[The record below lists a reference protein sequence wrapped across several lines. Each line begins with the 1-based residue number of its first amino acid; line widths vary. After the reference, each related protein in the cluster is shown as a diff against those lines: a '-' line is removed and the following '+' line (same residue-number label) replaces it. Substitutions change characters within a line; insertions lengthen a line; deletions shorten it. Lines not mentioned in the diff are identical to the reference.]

1 MIEQQITLC
10 SNGRAVLSGYSGGL
24 LLGYAHNTGVY
35 RLRVVCSGEWDGTTV
50 VAFWHLPGPAGPL
63 TTLVADGA
71 VEVPALVTAQ
81 GGSGTV
87 TFEGSDGTRTVTS
100 ASVPYRVLSN
110 SGTTDHALPEPGSPA
125 WQQFLQQVKRE
136 LRNAASGLSDEER
149 GLILALFRHA
159 VYDNGEMLPYYN
171 ALAAIWSGSSLP
183 DVPPTP
189 SQPDTPDPPNNG
201 LPTPLYKL
209 AAPKTFA
216 PANKEFIDTG
226 LKLFET
232 VNDAMELTLLATFS
246 VAAGTYSGSSPAA
259 LFDCFSEGDNNDL
272 RGILGCT
279 WANGNF
285 GVNVYRSSGA
295 SNTLVDD
302 TKLQLAIQIKGGK
315 YRMTQNGTFGAWN
328 SISNYG
334 TDKTVSRSLLIGTSW
349 GDGAT
354 KRFYFGGTVYDFQI
368 YGKALT
374 DAQVKTLLAEGSS
387 LPDVPPT
394 PSQPETPSTSVT
406 VPGETAVYELTT
418 PTDFKIAEGKYI
430 DTGVKLFE
438 DISAQPTWTILL
450 DSTDFSRLK
459 SLSTSPV
466 MFHCGA
472 KEADGFLS
480 IMAWQNG
487 GVHFNLYGV
496 DTLLGWWGGSTSAYL
511 RMCLQIKG
519 NQYKLKQ
526 NYDTTESSWTD
537 IPNYS
542 KSIDATL
549 LLGAYRNDNGT
560 IGRFW
565 EGNLNK
571 FAVYNKLLTDEQIK
585 TFMEAK

>member
-10 SNGRAVLSGYSGGL
+10 SNGRAILSGYSGGL

-110 SGTTDHALPEPGSPA
+110 SGTTDPTLPEPGTPA
-125 WQQFLQQVKRE
+125 WQQFLQQVKQE

-159 VYDNGEMLPYYN
+159 VYDNGEMLPHYN
-171 ALAAIWSGSSLP
+171 ALAALWS
-183 DVPPTP
+183 
-189 SQPDTPDPPNNG
+189 
-201 LPTPLYKL
+201 
-209 AAPKTFA
+209 
-216 PANKEFIDTG
+216 
-226 LKLFET
+226 
-232 VNDAMELTLLATFS
+232 
-246 VAAGTYSGSSPAA
+246 
-259 LFDCFSEGDNNDL
+259 
-272 RGILGCT
+272 
-279 WANGNF
+279 
-285 GVNVYRSSGA
+285 
-295 SNTLVDD
+295 
-302 TKLQLAIQIKGGK
+302 
-315 YRMTQNGTFGAWN
+315 
-328 SISNYG
+328 
-334 TDKTVSRSLLIGTSW
+334 
-349 GDGAT
+349 
-354 KRFYFGGTVYDFQI
+354 
-368 YGKALT
+368 
-374 DAQVKTLLAEGSS
+374 GSS

-394 PSQPETPSTSVT
+394 PSQPETPSTPAT

-418 PTDFKIAEGKYI
+418 PTVFKSAEQKYI
-430 DTGVKLFE
+430 DTGVKLFA

-450 DSTDFSRLK
+450 DSTDFA
-459 SLSTSPV
+459 SLRGLTSSAAL
-466 MFHCGA
+466 FHCGTS
-472 KEADGFLS
+472 DDSNLRV
-480 IMAWQNG
+480 IAWSNG
-487 GVHFNLYGV
+487 GVYFNLYGV
-496 DTLLGWWGGSTSAYL
+496 DTQLGWWVGSSSAYL
-511 RMCLQIKG
+511 RMCLQIRG
-519 NQYKLKQ
+519 NQYKLS
-526 NYDTTESSWTD
+526 YDTTEGSWTD

-542 KSIDATL
+542 ANIDATL
-549 LLGAYRNDNGT
+549 LLGAYREDNGT

>member
-50 VAFWHLPGPAGPL
+50 VAFWHLPGPAEPL

-71 VEVPALVTAQ
+71 VEVPALVTVQ

-110 SGTTDHALPEPGSPA
+110 SGTTDPTLPEPGTPA

-159 VYDNGEMLPYYN
+159 VYDNGEMLPNYN
-171 ALAAIWSGSSLP
+171 ALAALWS
-183 DVPPTP
+183 
-189 SQPDTPDPPNNG
+189 
-201 LPTPLYKL
+201 
-209 AAPKTFA
+209 
-216 PANKEFIDTG
+216 
-226 LKLFET
+226 
-232 VNDAMELTLLATFS
+232 
-246 VAAGTYSGSSPAA
+246 
-259 LFDCFSEGDNNDL
+259 
-272 RGILGCT
+272 
-279 WANGNF
+279 
-285 GVNVYRSSGA
+285 
-295 SNTLVDD
+295 
-302 TKLQLAIQIKGGK
+302 
-315 YRMTQNGTFGAWN
+315 
-328 SISNYG
+328 
-334 TDKTVSRSLLIGTSW
+334 
-349 GDGAT
+349 
-354 KRFYFGGTVYDFQI
+354 
-368 YGKALT
+368 
-374 DAQVKTLLAEGSS
+374 GSS

-394 PSQPETPSTSVT
+394 PSQPETPSTPVT

-450 DSTDFSRLK
+450 ESTDFSRLK
-459 SLSTSPV
+459 NLSTSPV

-472 KEADGFLS
+472 KEADGFIS

-496 DTLLGWWGGSTSAYL
+496 DKLLGWFGGSTSAYL

-519 NQYKLKQ
+519 NQYKLKLEMK
-526 NYDTTESSWTD
+526 NDTEEGSWTD

-542 KSIDATL
+542 KNIDATL
-549 LLGAYRNDNGT
+549 LLGAYRDDNGT

>member
-50 VAFWHLPGPAGPL
+50 VAFWHLPGPSGPL

-100 ASVPYRVLSN
+100 ASVPYRVLTN
-110 SGTTDHALPEPGSPA
+110 SGTTDPTLPEPGTPA

-159 VYDNGEMLPYYN
+159 VYDNGEMLPHYN
-171 ALAAIWSGSSLP
+171 ALATLWSGSSLP

-189 SQPDTPDPPNNG
+189 SQPE
-201 LPTPLYKL
+201 K
-209 AAPKTFA
+209 
-216 PANKEFIDTG
+216 
-226 LKLFET
+226 
-232 VNDAMELTLLATFS
+232 
-246 VAAGTYSGSSPAA
+246 
-259 LFDCFSEGDNNDL
+259 
-272 RGILGCT
+272 
-279 WANGNF
+279 
-285 GVNVYRSSGA
+285 
-295 SNTLVDD
+295 
-302 TKLQLAIQIKGGK
+302 
-315 YRMTQNGTFGAWN
+315 
-328 SISNYG
+328 
-334 TDKTVSRSLLIGTSW
+334 
-349 GDGAT
+349 
-354 KRFYFGGTVYDFQI
+354 
-368 YGKALT
+368 
-374 DAQVKTLLAEGSS
+374 
-387 LPDVPPT
+387 
-394 PSQPETPSTSVT
+394 PSTPVT

-418 PTDFKIAEGKYI
+418 PTVFKTAEKKYI
-430 DTGVKLFE
+430 DTGVKLFK

-450 DSTDFSRLK
+450 DSTDFASLK
-459 SLSTSPV
+459 GLSSSAAL
-466 MFHCGA
+466 FHCGTS
-472 KEADGFLS
+472 DDSNLRV
-480 IMAWQNG
+480 IAWSNG
-487 GVHFNLYGV
+487 GVYFNLYGV
-496 DTLLGWWGGSTSAYL
+496 DTQLGWWVGSSSAYL
-511 RMCLQIKG
+511 RMCLQIRD
-519 NQYKLKQ
+519 NQYKMS
-526 NYDTTESSWTD
+526 YDTTEGSWTD

-542 KSIDATL
+542 KNIDATL
-549 LLGAYRNDNGT
+549 LLGAYREDNGT

-571 FAVYNKLLTDEQIK
+571 FAVYNKLLTDAQIK

>member
-110 SGTTDHALPEPGSPA
+110 SGTTDPTLPEPGTPA
-125 WQQFLQQVKRE
+125 WQQFLQQVKQE

-159 VYDNGEMLPYYN
+159 VYDNGEMLPHYN
-171 ALAAIWSGSSLP
+171 ALAALWS
-183 DVPPTP
+183 
-189 SQPDTPDPPNNG
+189 
-201 LPTPLYKL
+201 
-209 AAPKTFA
+209 
-216 PANKEFIDTG
+216 
-226 LKLFET
+226 
-232 VNDAMELTLLATFS
+232 
-246 VAAGTYSGSSPAA
+246 
-259 LFDCFSEGDNNDL
+259 
-272 RGILGCT
+272 
-279 WANGNF
+279 
-285 GVNVYRSSGA
+285 
-295 SNTLVDD
+295 
-302 TKLQLAIQIKGGK
+302 
-315 YRMTQNGTFGAWN
+315 
-328 SISNYG
+328 
-334 TDKTVSRSLLIGTSW
+334 
-349 GDGAT
+349 
-354 KRFYFGGTVYDFQI
+354 
-368 YGKALT
+368 
-374 DAQVKTLLAEGSS
+374 GSS

-394 PSQPETPSTSVT
+394 PSQPETPSTPAT

-418 PTDFKIAEGKYI
+418 PTVFKSAEKKYI

-450 DSTDFSRLK
+450 DSTDFA
-459 SLSTSPV
+459 SLRGLTSSAAL
-466 MFHCGA
+466 FHCGTS
-472 KEADGFLS
+472 DDSNLRV
-480 IMAWQNG
+480 IAWSNG
-487 GVHFNLYGV
+487 GVYFNLYGV
-496 DTLLGWWGGSTSAYL
+496 DTQLGWWVGSSSAYL
-511 RMCLQIKG
+511 RMCLQIRG
-519 NQYKLKQ
+519 NQYKLT
-526 NYDTTESSWTD
+526 YDTTEGSWTD

-542 KSIDATL
+542 ANIDATL
-549 LLGAYRNDNGT
+549 LLGAYREDNGT

>member
-50 VAFWHLPGPAGPL
+50 VAFWHLPGPAEPL

-110 SGTTDHALPEPGSPA
+110 SGTTDPTLPEPGTPA

-136 LRNAASGLSDEER
+136 LRNAAAGLSDEER

-159 VYDNGEMLPYYN
+159 VYDNGEMLPHYN
-171 ALAAIWSGSSLP
+171 ALAALWSGSSLP

-189 SQPDTPDPPNNG
+189 SQPE
-201 LPTPLYKL
+201 K
-209 AAPKTFA
+209 
-216 PANKEFIDTG
+216 
-226 LKLFET
+226 
-232 VNDAMELTLLATFS
+232 
-246 VAAGTYSGSSPAA
+246 
-259 LFDCFSEGDNNDL
+259 
-272 RGILGCT
+272 
-279 WANGNF
+279 
-285 GVNVYRSSGA
+285 
-295 SNTLVDD
+295 
-302 TKLQLAIQIKGGK
+302 
-315 YRMTQNGTFGAWN
+315 
-328 SISNYG
+328 
-334 TDKTVSRSLLIGTSW
+334 
-349 GDGAT
+349 
-354 KRFYFGGTVYDFQI
+354 
-368 YGKALT
+368 
-374 DAQVKTLLAEGSS
+374 
-387 LPDVPPT
+387 
-394 PSQPETPSTSVT
+394 PSTPVT

-450 DSTDFSRLK
+450 ESTDFSRLK
-459 SLSTSPV
+459 NLSTSPV

-472 KEADGFLS
+472 KEADGFIS

-496 DTLLGWWGGSTSAYL
+496 DKLLGWFGGSTSAYL

-519 NQYKLKQ
+519 NQYKLKLEMK
-526 NYDTTESSWTD
+526 NDTEEGSWTD

-542 KSIDATL
+542 KNIDATL
-549 LLGAYRNDNGT
+549 LLGAYRDDNGT

>member
-50 VAFWHLPGPAGPL
+50 AAFWHLPGPTGPL

-110 SGTTDHALPEPGSPA
+110 SGTTDPTLPEPGTPA

-136 LRNAASGLSDEER
+136 LRNAAAGLSDEER

-159 VYDNGEMLPYYN
+159 VYDNGEMLPHYN
-171 ALAAIWSGSSLP
+171 ALAALWSGSSLP

-189 SQPDTPDPPNNG
+189 SQPE
-201 LPTPLYKL
+201 K
-209 AAPKTFA
+209 
-216 PANKEFIDTG
+216 
-226 LKLFET
+226 
-232 VNDAMELTLLATFS
+232 
-246 VAAGTYSGSSPAA
+246 
-259 LFDCFSEGDNNDL
+259 
-272 RGILGCT
+272 
-279 WANGNF
+279 
-285 GVNVYRSSGA
+285 
-295 SNTLVDD
+295 
-302 TKLQLAIQIKGGK
+302 
-315 YRMTQNGTFGAWN
+315 
-328 SISNYG
+328 
-334 TDKTVSRSLLIGTSW
+334 
-349 GDGAT
+349 
-354 KRFYFGGTVYDFQI
+354 
-368 YGKALT
+368 
-374 DAQVKTLLAEGSS
+374 
-387 LPDVPPT
+387 
-394 PSQPETPSTSVT
+394 PSTPVT

-418 PTDFKIAEGKYI
+418 PTVFKTAEKKYI
-430 DTGVKLFE
+430 DTGVKLFA

-450 DSTDFSRLK
+450 DSTDFASLK
-459 SLSTSPV
+459 GLASSAAL
-466 MFHCGA
+466 FHCGTS
-472 KEADGFLS
+472 DDS
-480 IMAWQNG
+480 NIRVIAWKNG
-487 GVHFNLYGV
+487 GVYFNLYGV
-496 DTLLGWWGGSTSAYL
+496 DTQLGWWVGSSSAYL
-511 RMCLQIKG
+511 RMCLQIRG
-519 NQYKLKQ
+519 NQYKLS
-526 NYDTTESSWTD
+526 YDTTEGSWTN

-542 KSIDATL
+542 ANIDATL
-549 LLGAYRNDNGT
+549 LLGAYREDNGT

>member
-50 VAFWHLPGPAGPL
+50 VAFWHLPGPAEPL

-110 SGTTDHALPEPGSPA
+110 SGTTDPTLPEPGTPA

-136 LRNAASGLSDEER
+136 LRTAASGLSDEER

-159 VYDNGEMLPYYN
+159 VYDNGEMLPHYN
-171 ALAAIWSGSSLP
+171 ALAALWSGSSLP

-189 SQPDTPDPPNNG
+189 SQPGTPDTPSDT

-209 AAPKTFA
+209 AAQKTFVQSK
-216 PANKEFIDTG
+216 KEFIDTG

-246 VAAGTYSGSSPAA
+246 VAAGTYTGSSPAA
-259 LFDCFSEGDNNDL
+259 LFDCFSESGNDK
-272 RGILGCT
+272 RGVLGCT

-285 GVNVYRSSGA
+285 GVNVYQSSGA

-302 TKLQLAIQIKGGK
+302 TKLQLALQIKGGK
-315 YRMTQNGTFGAWN
+315 YRMTQNGTFGAWS

-334 TDKTVSRSLLIGTSW
+334 TGKTVSKSLIIGASW
-349 GDGAT
+349 DGTA
-354 KRFYFGGTVYDFQI
+354 KRFYFGGTVYDFQV

-374 DAQVKTLLAEGSS
+374 DAQVKTLLAEGLGGST
-387 LPDVPPT
+387 VT
-394 PSQPETPSTSVT
+394 PSQPDTPNNGLPTPRYKLAT
-406 VPGETAVYELTT
+406 PKTFVPANKEC
-418 PTDFKIAEGKYI
+418 I
-430 DTGVKLFE
+430 DTGIKPFE
-438 DISAQPTWTILL
+438 TIDTGMNLTVYATFTVADSTANAVTTLLDCFSDLTNDQRGIIVSTWTNGTVGVNMFTYGSHFVKIE
-450 DSTDFSRLK
+450 SGKKLK
-459 SLSTSPV
+459 
-466 MFHCGA
+466 
-472 KEADGFLS
+472 FL
-480 IMAWQNG
+480 
-487 GVHFNLYGV
+487 
-496 DTLLGWWGGSTSAYL
+496 
-511 RMCLQIKG
+511 LQIKETQFRFLSYG
-519 NQYKLKQ
+519 SL
-526 NYDTTESSWTD
+526 TEWKN
-537 IPNYS
+537 IPNYAANKTVDHS
-542 KSIDATL
+542 LI
-549 LLGAYRNDNGT
+549 LGASWSGSKVEGTDKSRFFNGT
-560 IGRFW
+560 
-565 EGNLNK
+565 
-571 FAVYNKLLTDEQIK
+571 VYDFQVFDTALTDEQI
-585 TFMEAK
+585 TTLMEAN

>member
-50 VAFWHLPGPAGPL
+50 AAFWHLPGPAGPL

-110 SGTTDHALPEPGSPA
+110 SGTTDPTLPEPGTPA

-159 VYDNGEMLPYYN
+159 VYDNGEMLPHYN
-171 ALAAIWSGSSLP
+171 ALAALWS
-183 DVPPTP
+183 
-189 SQPDTPDPPNNG
+189 
-201 LPTPLYKL
+201 
-209 AAPKTFA
+209 
-216 PANKEFIDTG
+216 
-226 LKLFET
+226 
-232 VNDAMELTLLATFS
+232 
-246 VAAGTYSGSSPAA
+246 
-259 LFDCFSEGDNNDL
+259 
-272 RGILGCT
+272 
-279 WANGNF
+279 
-285 GVNVYRSSGA
+285 
-295 SNTLVDD
+295 
-302 TKLQLAIQIKGGK
+302 
-315 YRMTQNGTFGAWN
+315 
-328 SISNYG
+328 
-334 TDKTVSRSLLIGTSW
+334 
-349 GDGAT
+349 
-354 KRFYFGGTVYDFQI
+354 
-368 YGKALT
+368 
-374 DAQVKTLLAEGSS
+374 GSS

-394 PSQPETPSTSVT
+394 PSQPETPSTPVT
-406 VPGETAVYELTT
+406 VPGETAVYELTKA
-418 PTDFKIAEGKYI
+418 TDFKIAEGKYI

-450 DSTDFSRLK
+450 ESTDFSRLK
-459 SLSTSPV
+459 NLSTSPV

-472 KEADGFLS
+472 KEADGFIS

-496 DTLLGWWGGSTSAYL
+496 DKLLGWFGGSTSAHL

-519 NQYKLKQ
+519 NQYKLKL
-526 NYDTTESSWTD
+526 NYDTEEGSWTD

-542 KSIDATL
+542 KNIDATL
-549 LLGAYRNDNGT
+549 LLGAYRDDNGT

>member
-1 MIEQQITLC
+1 MKYEKQTWTDGQTTVYAANMQHIEQGIADVAEAINAL
-10 SNGRAVLSGYSGGL
+10 GRNPGGTAAL
-24 LLGYAHNTGVY
+24 TIGTVT
-35 RLRVVCSGEWDGTTV
+35 SGETASASITNGKLNLV
-50 VAFWHLPGPAGPL
+50 LPRGEKGEKGEQGPKGDTGPAGPQGPEGPKG
-63 TTLVADGA
+63 VAG
-71 VEVPALVTAQ
+71 AQ
-81 GGSGTV
+81 GAQGPKGETGAAGSQGEQGPKGDTGPAGPG
-87 TFEGSDGTRTVTS
+87 F
-100 ASVPYRVLSN
+100 
-110 SGTTDHALPEPGSPA
+110 TD
-125 WQQFLQQVKRE
+125 
-136 LRNAASGLSDEER
+136 AAKGY
-149 GLILALFRHA
+149 ILALFENA
-159 VYDNGEMLPYYN
+159 AYKSDTMQATYD
-171 ALAAIWSGSSLP
+171 ALKAEWGMGSGTT
-183 DVPPTP
+183 VTP
-189 SQPDTPDPPNNG
+189 SDT

-209 AAPKTFA
+209 AAQKTFVQSK
-216 PANKEFIDTG
+216 KEFIDTG

-232 VNDAMELTLLATFS
+232 VNDATELTLLATFS
-246 VAAGTYSGSSPAA
+246 VAAGTYSSSSPAA
-259 LFDCFSEGDNNDL
+259 LFDCFNDSDNDQ
-272 RGILGCT
+272 RGVMGCT

-285 GVNVYRSSGA
+285 GVNVYKSAGA

-334 TDKTVSRSLLIGTSW
+334 IDKTVSKSLIIGASW
-349 GDGAT
+349 GDGTA
-354 KRFYFGGTVYDFQI
+354 KKFYFGGTVYDFQV

-374 DAQVKTLLAEGSS
+374 DAQVKTLLAAGLGDST
-387 LPDVPPT
+387 VT
-394 PSQPETPSTSVT
+394 PSQPETPSTPVT

-450 DSTDFSRLK
+450 ESTDFSRLK
-459 SLSTSPV
+459 NLSTSPV

-472 KEADGFLS
+472 KEADGFIS

-496 DTLLGWWGGSTSAYL
+496 DKLLGWFGGSTSAYL

-519 NQYKLKQ
+519 NQYKLKL
-526 NYDTTESSWTD
+526 NYDTEEGSWTD

-542 KSIDATL
+542 KNIDATL

>member
-35 RLRVVCSGEWDGTTV
+35 RLRVICSGEWDGTTV
-50 VAFWHLPGPAGPL
+50 AAFWHLPGPAGPL
-63 TTLVADGA
+63 TTLVADGT
-71 VEVPALVTAQ
+71 VEVPVLVTAQ

-110 SGTTDHALPEPGSPA
+110 SGTTDPTLPEPGTPA

-159 VYDNGEMLPYYN
+159 VYDNGEMLPHYN
-171 ALAAIWSGSSLP
+171 ALAALWS
-183 DVPPTP
+183 
-189 SQPDTPDPPNNG
+189 
-201 LPTPLYKL
+201 
-209 AAPKTFA
+209 
-216 PANKEFIDTG
+216 
-226 LKLFET
+226 
-232 VNDAMELTLLATFS
+232 
-246 VAAGTYSGSSPAA
+246 
-259 LFDCFSEGDNNDL
+259 
-272 RGILGCT
+272 
-279 WANGNF
+279 
-285 GVNVYRSSGA
+285 
-295 SNTLVDD
+295 
-302 TKLQLAIQIKGGK
+302 
-315 YRMTQNGTFGAWN
+315 
-328 SISNYG
+328 
-334 TDKTVSRSLLIGTSW
+334 
-349 GDGAT
+349 
-354 KRFYFGGTVYDFQI
+354 
-368 YGKALT
+368 
-374 DAQVKTLLAEGSS
+374 GSS

-394 PSQPETPSTSVT
+394 PSQPETPSTPVT

-450 DSTDFSRLK
+450 ESTDFSRLK
-459 SLSTSPV
+459 NLSTSPV

-472 KEADGFLS
+472 KEADGFIS

-496 DTLLGWWGGSTSAYL
+496 DKLLGWFGGSTSAYI

-519 NQYKLKQ
+519 NQYKLKLEMK
-526 NYDTTESSWTD
+526 NDTTDGSWTD

-542 KSIDATL
+542 KNIDATL
-549 LLGAYRNDNGT
+549 LLGAYRNDDGT